1 MGASIKSIAE
11 GKAAG
16 KPAVSNITNHNA
28 PNEVKKK
35 GLRERF
41 IPLLMLLLVIAITVV
56 LFFYQDKVVELGNYG
71 YLSAFLI
78 SLVTNASVI
87 LPVPGF
93 LILFSLA
100 ATFNPVLVGI
110 AGATGGVIGEIT
122 GYMAGYSGRAV
133 IQNRRLYIRVEGW
146 MKRWGVWAIFVFAV
160 APFLLFGIAGMV
172 AGALRFP
179 LWKFLL
185 VAWAGKC
192 LKYTGLLLAVA
203 WGWEAIL
210 RYFN

>member
-1 MGASIKSIAE
+1 MGACNKSIAE
-11 GKAAG
+11 GEAAG
-16 KPAVSNITNHNA
+16 KVLMSNQIDVNTQA
-28 PNEVKKK
+28 EVKKK
-35 GLRERF
+35 GLREKV
-41 IPLLMLLLVIAITVV
+41 IPLLMILLVIAITVV
-56 LFFYQDKVVELGNYG
+56 LFVYQDKVAELGNYG

-93 LILFSLA
+93 LILISLA
-100 ATFNPVLVGI
+100 ATFNPVLVGL

-160 APFLLFGIAGMV
+160 APFLLFDIAGMV

-185 VAWAGKC
+185 VAWVGKC
-192 LKYTGLLLAVA
+192 IKYTGLLLAGA

-210 RYFN
+210 RYIS

>member
-1 MGASIKSIAE
+1 MGAHDKSIAE
-11 GKAAG
+11 GEAAG
-16 KPAVSNITNHNA
+16 KPVMSDVTSKSE
-28 PNEVKKK
+28 PSEVKKK
-35 GLRERF
+35 GLREKA
-41 IPLLMLLLVIAITVV
+41 IALLMLLLVIAITAV
-56 LFFYQDKVVELGNYG
+56 LFIYQDKVAELGNYG

-87 LPVPGF
+87 LPMPGF
-93 LILFSLA
+93 LILISLA
-100 ATFNPVLVGI
+100 ATFNPVLVGL

-122 GYMAGYSGRAV
+122 GYLAGYSGRAV

-160 APFLLFGIAGMV
+160 APFLLFDIAGMV

-179 LWKFLL
+179 FWKFLL
-185 VAWAGKC
+185 VAWVGKSI
-192 LKYTGLLLAVA
+192 KYIGLLVAGA

-210 RYFN
+210 RYIS